1 MRHPSTPHH
10 PYPTHLQEVVP
21 APTLCPAGTYG
32 LPLPTKPHEH
42 PDKEDGM
49 ETDEEKIR
57 PCEREWRGL
66 GWCAGPSGV
75 PCARGGGHVCSR
87 EGGMSPGWVT
97 SPWWVAHHQGRSHVP
112 QSVACPWD
120 R

>member
-75 PCARGGGHVCSR
+75 PCAHGGGHVLQ
-87 EGGMSPGWVT
+87 GGWHVPGLGYIPMVGGTSSGWVT
-97 SPWWVAHHQGRSHVP
+97 RPTVSGMSLG
-112 QSVACPWD
+112 
-120 R
+120 